1 MPALVTGS
9 LQATVSLLHTT
20 QQLPGMG
27 IGTAA
32 PVGGGAWR
40 KRVGR
45 FAVWGAETLG
55 RSLFRHQTLR
65 GWPNN
70 KP

>member
-9 LQATVSLLHTT
+9 LQATVSLPHTT

-32 PVGGGAWR
+32 PVGAEPGESESAASPFGELR
-40 KRVGR
+40 L
-45 FAVWGAETLG
+45 WGAAFAATK
-55 RSLFRHQTLR
+55 H
-65 GWPNN
+65 
-70 KP
+70 